1 MSNLPQI
8 DIDKEK
14 MQKVLSKSVSLPG
27 QNAQIETKELTV
39 RGNIIAW
46 GNHIMPINN
55 IAMISVTPKPAPPAP
70 LYLWMSLILFTIS
83 VLLFLFEIMDSY
95 VEPLSKLV
103 LLVFMITT
111 FFLVRFC
118 FQKYKWQIAKVADG
132 GNLNFFLNSGKTYS
146 FIFDNKAFLESVYEV
161 LSTIIAD
168 SAFNGVY
175 HFDISNCQID
185 NSTYERKDYISNTQ
199 IDRIINKN
207 RVDHNVFENNANIR
221 QG

>member
-1 MSNLPQI
+1 MN
-8 DIDKEK
+8 K
-14 MQKVLSKSVSLPG
+14 
-27 QNAQIETKELTV
+27 NTQIETKNFTV
-39 RGNIIAW
+39 KGNIIAW
-46 GNHIMPINN
+46 DDNIMPISN
-55 IAMISVTPKPAPPAP
+55 ISMVSVTPKPMPPRPFLLGLGQFLIAIGI
-70 LYLWMSLILFTIS
+70 LVFLICVIVNEILSFIMIESLI
-83 VLLFLFEIMDSY
+83 
-95 VEPLSKLV
+95 
-103 LLVFMITT
+103 
-111 FFLVRFC
+111 C
-118 FQKYKWQIAKVADG
+118 FIFGGILWKQGFAKYKKMIEQTKDG
-132 GNLNFFLNSGKTYS
+132 GNLKFSLNSGKVYS
-146 FIFDNKAFLESVYEV
+146 LVSDNKAFLESVYEA